1 MNYLINQSQEV
12 AVATDYYWQDISTC
26 PRGVKVQLLN
36 PGGVAVYS
44 NYSGPEKGVDIWLGW
59 APLPKRPSLQRR
71 KDDLA
76 TEAQSAT
83 DLGLLSHEEESDLG
97 QYLLGVIHTN
107 LAWILL
113 AIAVFGINRHFW

>member
-44 NYSGPEKGVDIWLGW
+44 HYSGPEKGVDIWLGW
-59 APLPKRPSLQRR
+59 APLPKRRPKGRR
-71 KDDLA
+71 AEDL
-76 TEAQSAT
+76 TTPESAT
-83 DLGLLSHEEESDLG
+83 DLGLLSTEEDSDLG
-97 QYLLGVIHTN
+97 QYLLGIIHTN